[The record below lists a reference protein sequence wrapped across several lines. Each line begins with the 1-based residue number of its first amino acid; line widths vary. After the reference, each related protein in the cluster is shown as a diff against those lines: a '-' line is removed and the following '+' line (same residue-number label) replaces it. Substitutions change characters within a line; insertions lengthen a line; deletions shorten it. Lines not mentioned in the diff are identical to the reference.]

1 MRVHSIKDR
10 LDTIIH
16 KLADKDYKTKEDQ
29 DLEKSLI
36 EKKNC
41 IIDELNKVLVTGEEN
56 GTQSHHTASGMEMK
70 APLIFMDSPDMD
82 SMENITEL
90 DDFLPI
96 IGEDSFLPK
105 EQTEDFIPL
114 PIINELGYNEQ
125 IDGKSKCLAIFIVA
139 ENEIGVVAA
148 WDSSAHEDPKL
159 NRVTPDHEKLYMIV
173 RVVARLTD
181 PAAVG
186 EMRVGAFR

>member
-125 IDGKSKCLAIFIVA
+125 LVENLNA
-139 ENEIGVVAA
+139 EQY
-148 WDSSAHEDPKL
+148 SSL
-159 NRVTPDHEKLYMIV
+159 Q
-173 RVVARLTD
+173 
-181 PAAVG
+181 
-186 EMRVGAFR
+186 EMRSVWLLPGTPPLTRTRS